1 MVEDFIVQ
9 LNNAMQIRLLN
20 KFTVSRAYLLIN

>member
-20 KFTVSRAYLLIN
+20 KFTVSLLAIY